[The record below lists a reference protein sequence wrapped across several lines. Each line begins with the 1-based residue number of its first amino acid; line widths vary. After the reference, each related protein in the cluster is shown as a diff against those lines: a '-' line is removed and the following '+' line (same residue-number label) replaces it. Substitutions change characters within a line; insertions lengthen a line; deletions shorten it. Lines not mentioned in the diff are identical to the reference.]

1 MSTLKTCTSKT
12 RPSPTDPAL
21 GNRPT
26 AGDMLFE
33 TDTKRIIMFD
43 GTEWYVYDYNI
54 TTAPIYT
61 VTIEDSVGGNEAISS
76 AGPYA
81 GGAVVT
87 LSHAEDTGYDFESW
101 TATNE
106 RTGEIVQV
114 SGNSFVMPYANVTVV
129 ANYVPVPTY
138 AVSVN
143 GGDNGTT
150 LSTVTTAEEGDTITI
165 SANPNPDFALS
176 TISVTDANL
185 NSVDLVNHGNNTYT
199 FKMPGANATVATF
212 YVPTYAVTLNG
223 GVAGTTTVDVATA
236 VQGQTVKVTTTPDDQ
251 FELSS
256 IVVTDAN
263 SANVAT
269 IDQNNGDHVFVMPGS
284 AVTIVTTYVVKTY
297 AINIESPENGT
308 TTSNLQE
315 ASLNNGVI
323 ITTTPNDDYRLG
335 SLVIVDE
342 NANVIPSTDNGD
354 GTHSLTMPGSA
365 ITVTS
370 LYSLITFD
378 VVVKGGLNGVTVTDV
393 QDAARTESVTVTTSP
408 SENYYL
414 DDITVVDLSVVPSQ
428 SVFDGTF
435 TAVTFPESSE
445 TTITSDTGGSA
456 GNITITGDG
465 ESTLSVLSSLA
476 GCTVDISGDETLGN
490 VIVKSGEAIS
500 VSGGADATFS
510 TITTTFL
517 LPDDQASNE
526 VTITSDTAGD
536 VTITLTGDD
545 VKTVS
550 ALATEQGA
558 TATGDGAIQVLK
570 TGETITVSGGTNTET
585 ASFTGVFLT
594 RVEATSNSVIVTTSE
609 SGLGNV
615 TIVGNDAKTIAA
627 LAAEINA
634 TVTGS
639 GAIQVLKA
647 GEQIVLEGTGNR
659 VETTNNGDDTHTF
672 IMPEGAVEITTSYS
686 VVIYS
691 VSLLGGDNG
700 ETVVSATESSR
711 DQAITVT
718 ATPNEGFAFE
728 SISVK
733 NSEDQE
739 LEVTQNEDGSYG
751 FTMPAD
757 NVSVSTSFVQLY
769 TIEVAAEENGTTAPS
784 LSEAV
789 AGTSILVGTTPSG
802 VYNLG
807 SISVQDANGQN
818 VEIVDNLNGTHTFIM
833 PESNVTI
840 TSVYVAVFTIT
851 LNGGENG
858 TTESSAV
865 EAESSES
872 VTITTTPSEGY
883 QLDSISAINST
894 IDSIASFDGTFTAVT
909 FGTSETTTIT
919 ADTAGAGDITLTG
932 DGTSTIG
939 QLATAASATVDISED
954 TTLTD
959 AVLKLD
965 SSVLLTS
972 GSDATSSSFTGT
984 FTKPD
989 DSTSAEVTITADTA
1003 GDVTI
1008 ILTGDDAKTVSE
1020 LATAEGATATGD
1032 GAAEVLKVGETI
1044 TISGGSNASASFFT
1058 GTFDTRVEADSANV
1072 VINANTVG
1080 TGNIVI
1086 TGDDI
1091 TDIATLATALGATA
1105 SGDGSPEVLKS
1116 GETVTLIG
1124 ESNVVNTIDNNDG
1137 THTITMPSGNIVVT
1151 TTFIQ

>member
-1 MSTLKTCTSKT
+1 M
-12 RPSPTDPAL
+12 
-21 GNRPT
+21 
-26 AGDMLFE
+26 
-33 TDTKRIIMFD
+33 
-43 GTEWYVYDYNI
+43 
-54 TTAPIYT
+54 
-61 VTIEDSVGGNEAISS
+61 
-76 AGPYA
+76 
-81 GGAVVT
+81 
-87 LSHAEDTGYDFESW
+87 
-101 TATNE
+101 
-106 RTGEIVQV
+106 
-114 SGNSFVMPYANVTVV
+114 
-129 ANYVPVPTY
+129 
-138 AVSVN
+138 
-143 GGDNGTT
+143 
-150 LSTVTTAEEGDTITI
+150 
-165 SANPNPDFALS
+165 
-176 TISVTDANL
+176 
-185 NSVDLVNHGNNTYT
+185 
-199 FKMPGANATVATF
+199 
-212 YVPTYAVTLNG
+212 
-223 GVAGTTTVDVATA
+223 
-236 VQGQTVKVTTTPDDQ
+236 
-251 FELSS
+251 
-256 IVVTDAN
+256 
-263 SANVAT
+263 
-269 IDQNNGDHVFVMPGS
+269 
-284 AVTIVTTYVVKTY
+284 
-297 AINIESPENGT
+297 
-308 TTSNLQE
+308 
-315 ASLNNGVI
+315 
-323 ITTTPNDDYRLG
+323 
-335 SLVIVDE
+335 
-342 NANVIPSTDNGD
+342 
-354 GTHSLTMPGSA
+354 
-365 ITVTS
+365 
-370 LYSLITFD
+370 
-378 VVVKGGLNGVTVTDV
+378 
-393 QDAARTESVTVTTSP
+393 
-408 SENYYL
+408 
-414 DDITVVDLSVVPSQ
+414 
-428 SVFDGTF
+428 
-435 TAVTFPESSE
+435 
-445 TTITSDTGGSA
+445 
-456 GNITITGDG
+456 
-465 ESTLSVLSSLA
+465 
-476 GCTVDISGDETLGN
+476 
-490 VIVKSGEAIS
+490 
-500 VSGGADATFS
+500 
-510 TITTTFL
+510 
-517 LPDDQASNE
+517 
-526 VTITSDTAGD
+526 
-536 VTITLTGDD
+536 
-545 VKTVS
+545 
-550 ALATEQGA
+550 
-558 TATGDGAIQVLK
+558 
-570 TGETITVSGGTNTET
+570 
-585 ASFTGVFLT
+585 
-594 RVEATSNSVIVTTSE
+594 
-609 SGLGNV
+609 
-615 TIVGNDAKTIAA
+615 
-627 LAAEINA
+627 
-634 TVTGS
+634 
-639 GAIQVLKA
+639 KA

-659 VETTNNGDDTHTF
+659 IETTNNGDDTHTF

-757 NVSVSTSFVQLY
+757 NVSVSTSFAQLY

-894 IDSIASFDGTFTAVT
+894 IDSIASFEGTFTAVT

-1008 ILTGDDAKTVSE
+1008 ILTGDDTQTVSQ

-1105 SGDGSPEVLKS
+1105 SGDGSSEVLKS